1 VVSLFHS
8 NSERGYLHSVMKG
21 KLEAEVRREWDRVR
35 KSMAEQCDGDGAS
48 EDLEDVLRD
57 ENVTVEVSERDRDPY
72 GIVILQASE
81 QVGTKI

>member
-1 VVSLFHS
+1 MVSLFHS

-21 KLEAEVRREWDRVR
+21 KLEAEIKKEWERMREGMLEGKEEV
-35 KSMAEQCDGDGAS
+35 GGH
-48 EDLEDVLRD
+48 LEDALKD
-57 ENVTVEVSERDRDPY
+57 ETVTVEVSERDRDPY